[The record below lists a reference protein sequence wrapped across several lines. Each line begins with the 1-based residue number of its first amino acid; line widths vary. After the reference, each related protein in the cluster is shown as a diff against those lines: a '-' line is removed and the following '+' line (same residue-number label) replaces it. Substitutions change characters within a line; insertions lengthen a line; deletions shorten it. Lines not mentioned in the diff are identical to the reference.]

1 MAADLDTIR
10 DFLFVNMWRHFKVNR
25 MTSKAKRVVT
35 DLFDLFMS
43 ETNTL
48 PTSWQASGG
57 IPIIE
62 LDEAARAEV
71 IALVIDKDLG
81 LVLQLAKR
89 RGMQDAVSVPLIGR
103 AADKLARF
111 IGALGFGMDP
121 PA

>member
-1 MAADLDTIR
+1 MIKTAKIGHAGPQGILTGMAKGRVPKVMSQCHRLDQIIIQPQGAR
-10 DFLFVNMWRHFKVNR
+10 HRPRNLRHFDG
-25 MTSKAKRVVT
+25 M
-35 DLFDLFMS
+35 
-43 ETNTL
+43 
-48 PTSWQASGG
+48 GH
-57 IPIIE
+57 
-62 LDEAARAEV
+62 ARAEV